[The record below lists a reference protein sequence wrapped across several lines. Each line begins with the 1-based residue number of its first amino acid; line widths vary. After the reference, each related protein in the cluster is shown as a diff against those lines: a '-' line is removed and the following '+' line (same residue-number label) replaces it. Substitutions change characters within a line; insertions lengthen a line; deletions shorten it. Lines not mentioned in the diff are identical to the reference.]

1 METRRL
7 YGRLRSNHDKS
18 LRDYQHRFLK
28 TDMTGMCIH
37 CDSEAAETIEH
48 VLLECPALEARR
60 MRMFGERVA
69 MNDLVDQ
76 PEKCRKFL
84 VARFEKLNDRR
95 KLVED
100 EGGGSS
106 Q

>member
-1 METRRL
+1 
-7 YGRLRSNHDKS
+7 
-18 LRDYQHRFLK
+18 
-28 TDMTGMCIH
+28 MTGMCIH
-37 CDSEAAETIEH
+37 CDSEAAEKIEH
-48 VLLECPALEARR
+48 VLLECPALEERR
-60 MRMFGERVA
+60 VRMFRECVE
-69 MNDLVDQ
+69 MKDMVDQ
-76 PEKCRKFL
+76 PEKCRQFL

>member
-1 METRRL
+1 
-7 YGRLRSNHDKS
+7 
-18 LRDYQHRFLK
+18 
-28 TDMTGMCIH
+28 MTGMCIH

-48 VLLECPALEARR
+48 VLCECPALEARR
-60 MRMFGERVA
+60 MRIFREHVVMKD
-69 MNDLVDQ
+69 MVDQ
-76 PEKCRKFL
+76 PEKCRQFL